1 MTSWNFAASTNL
13 SQGSSWTSNISI
25 SLPMAL
31 NSKHTLKAM
40 AREYVIVT
48 QLPVN
53 AQDSSIHLMLHGVTT
68 LTGIASFLATTS
80 IRLTV
85 GAHSTSMNSLSTS

>member
-1 MTSWNFAASTNL
+1 
-13 SQGSSWTSNISI
+13 
-25 SLPMAL
+25 MAL

-48 QLPVN
+48 QFPVS
-53 AQDSSIHLMLHGVTT
+53 AQDSSIHLTLPGGTT
-68 LTGIASFLATTS
+68 LTGIAIFLATTS

-85 GAHSTSMNSLSTS
+85 GVQTISMNSLSIS